1 MANISRPGRRRS
13 APPVGYSESN
23 PQGAELIDPNS
34 TGKDEVSVT
43 WESAGAADTPEKV
56 LLLTHLDEAR
66 RERDVLQKRLDQE
79 LQRNH
84 ELEEAVGSKWPH
96 LKDLRRS
103 PSKHDDDA
111 DAKRLR
117 ADLRNALERHEAL
130 LAKLGA
136 EHVRRTQAE
145 TQLKKVTGS
154 LAELESISSE
164 NGKLRAD
171 LASLR
176 RRTADL
182 EAYVK
187 SHQSNEQDLEATKQ
201 ANEDLRTSLAAERR
215 QRELAEQE
223 LADLTTLSRW
233 WQAELQRARTQ
244 SDELARE
251 LQELRPETGRRGRFR
266 R

>member
-1 MANISRPGRRRS
+1 M
-13 APPVGYSESN
+13 
-23 PQGAELIDPNS
+23 IDPNS

-103 PSKHDDDA
+103 QSKPDADPDADA
-111 DAKRLR
+111 DAKRQR

-182 EAYVK
+182 EAHVK
-187 SHQSNEQDLEATKQ
+187 SHQSNEQELEETKQ
-201 ANEDLRTSLAAERR
+201 ATEDLRTSLAAERR